1 MTMTDDDEARRTRNA
16 DAFRDMLAKF
26 SAGDKYGQ
34 LAHIADDIVYS
45 APYYPTMEARRGKD
59 AMEAMLTAVED
70 RFTEIYYGVEE
81 IFPTLDPDLVIAEVR
96 GNHQVKDSP
105 NRYQNHYI
113 MFVRFNPDG
122 LVYDWREF
130 SNPNVYSSATGE

>member
-1 MTMTDDDEARRTRNA
+1 MDDDTRRQRNA
-16 DAFRDMLAKF
+16 DAFREMLARV
-26 SAGDKYGQ
+26 SAGDPEGQ
-34 LAHIADDIVYS
+34 LAFIADDIVYS

-59 AMEAMLTAVED
+59 QMRAMLAAVED
-70 RFTEIYYGVEE
+70 RFSEIFYGVEE
-81 IFPTLDPDLVIAEVR
+81 IYPTLDPDLVIAEVR

-113 MFVRFNPDG
+113 MFARFDTDG

-130 SNPNVYSSATGE
+130 SDPNEYARATGEPQ